1 MQNLYPSKSEEL
13 ESSLT
18 NGMHPSYTKAA
29 PKSFSTSSSSSSP
42 SRPGTSAS
50 KGVLAAVR
58 GLSQEEENT
67 SDSGHNSMNSL
78 PPYRPPF
85 RPHLG
90 QISASMGHINH
101 IGSLDRTSL
110 GSKGAA
116 STVTDVSCQSMATLN
131 RLQCYGSE
139 APPPYEL
146 SHSLEDVV
154 KDLEERLQEKE
165 HELRQMR
172 RNLDESEDAIAQVK
186 NT

>member
-13 ESSLT
+13 ESGFANS
-18 NGMHPSYTKAA
+18 MHPSYAKAA
-29 PKSFSTSSSSSSP
+29 SKSLSTSSSSSSP
-42 SRPGTSAS
+42 SRPGASAN
-50 KGVLAAVR
+50 KGVLAVVR
-58 GLSQEEENT
+58 GQEEENA

-154 KDLEERLQEKE
+154 RDLEDRLQEKE

-172 RNLDESEDAIAQVK
+172 RNLDESEDAIAQVR
-186 NT
+186 